1 MGQRMFGILTVWIAS
16 ENGGHGYIDNASGR
30 YFVHRRF
37 IRSGDPRPGASA
49 VFSVL
54 PPANA
59 EAKYPRAIDVVI
71 NANTEA
77 AKQTK
82 IPAKPDISPNRSVVS
97 VVDVSGAVA
106 ILSGTEERV
115 KNI

>member
-1 MGQRMFGILTVWIAS
+1 MGRLFGILTVWIAS

-37 IRSGDPRPGASA
+37 IKSGDPRPGASA
-49 VFSVL
+49 IFSVL

-59 EAKYPRAIDVVI
+59 EAKYPRAIDVVF
-71 NANTEA
+71 NSNTEA

-82 IPAKPDISPNRSVVS
+82 IPAKPPVTTNHGSVEVYE
-97 VVDVSGAVA
+97 AVR
-106 ILSGTEERV
+106 ILSRETA
-115 KNI
+115 

>member
-1 MGQRMFGILTVWIAS
+1 MGQRVFGVLSVWIAS
-16 ENGGHGYIDNASGR
+16 ENGGYGYIDAESGR

-37 IRSGDPRPGASA
+37 LRSGDPRPGASA
-49 VFSVL
+49 VFSIL

-59 EAKYPRAIDVVI
+59 EAKYPRAIDVII

-82 IPAKPDISPNRSVVS
+82 IPAKSVANSVVS
-97 VVDVSGAVA
+97 SVDVPKAVS
-106 ILSGTEERV
+106 ILSGEKTA
-115 KNI
+115 

>member
-1 MGQRMFGILTVWIAS
+1 MGQRLFGTLTIWIAS
-16 ENGGHGYIDNASGR
+16 ENGGHGYIDSATGR
-30 YFVHRRF
+30 YFLHRRF

-54 PPANA
+54 PPANGG
-59 EAKYPRAIDVVI
+59 KYPRAVDTVV

-82 IPAKPDISPNRSVVS
+82 ITAKPSVAANHGSVEVPEAVRILTGASDHVS
-97 VVDVSGAVA
+97 
-106 ILSGTEERV
+106 
-115 KNI
+115 

>member
-1 MGQRMFGILTVWIAS
+1 MGRLFGTLTVWIAS

-59 EAKYPRAIDVVI
+59 GAKYPRAIDIVI

-82 IPAKPDISPNRSVVS
+82 IPAKPPNRGEVS